1 MNGKIDI
8 EKAKALR
15 AKGMTYR
22 EIAGRFG
29 VTAEAVRQQLSSME
43 PANFNAITEK
53 RCIYPGI
60 RLWMNQQ
67 HITTRRLTVMMG
79 YALSSGT
86 VSRIARVLSGNTE
99 IKIGDI
105 LVLLRL
111 TGMTFEEAFG
121 DGNAT

>member
-1 MNGKIDI
+1 MQSKIDI
-8 EKAKALR
+8 EKAKAFR

-60 RLWMNQQ
+60 RSWMNRQ
-67 HITTRRLTVMMG
+67 HISTRKLTAMMG
-79 YALSSGT
+79 YAASSGT
-86 VSRIARVLSGNTE
+86 VGRIARVLSGNTE

-105 LVLLRL
+105 WVLLRL

-121 DGNAT
+121 DGN

>member
-1 MNGKIDI
+1 MKNKIDI
-8 EKAKALR
+8 EKAKAFR

-22 EIAGRFG
+22 EIAGWFG

-67 HITTRRLTVMMG
+67 HITPRRLAEMMG
-79 YALSSGT
+79 YAASSET
-86 VSRIARVLSGNTE
+86 VNRIARVLSGKTD
-99 IKIGDI
+99 IKICDI
-105 LVLLRL
+105 RLLLRL

-121 DGNAT
+121 DGN